1 MSERRKPMKKLLI
14 VLFSLLM
21 ILSLCGCQKVKEE
34 ETEEISEEE
43 IAEAEKEQISITI
56 DHGNGVT
63 KDFSMKSDS
72 DLLIDALSA
81 IKATGMLEYEI
92 KGSEILSMDGFESN
106 DESGWVLYVNDETYE
121 GDIEKMKFKEG
132 DKILFVYETKP
143 IETMPQLLG
152 GWMINEDYKE
162 KLSNDEKKI
171 FESITSEVIGVN
183 YVPVRVIATQAAS
196 GVNYAYLAQ
205 GISMTDPV
213 ELNYYI
219 MVVYKDLDGSC
230 EVKAINKIDIPDM
243 MTMENSDP
251 VFLRSW
257 MVIKPDEKD
266 TLKNK
271 EVLKSFNKAIEGHD
285 GLVLTPIELLASQL
299 VSGTNYIALCHG
311 ETVTLDPV
319 SDLYIVEWYED
330 LNGKCSITRIENL
343 NLQYYVAG
351 E

>member
-1 MSERRKPMKKLLI
+1 M
-14 VLFSLLM
+14 V
-21 ILSLCGCQKVKEE
+21 LSLCGCQKVKEEKTE

-43 IAEAEKEQISITI
+43 IAEAEKEQVSITI

-63 KDFSMKSDS
+63 KDFSIKSDS
-72 DLLIDALSA
+72 DLLMDVLSG

-92 KGSEILSMDGFESN
+92 KGSDILSMDGFESSN
-106 DESGWVLYVNDETYE
+106 ESKWVLYINDEAYE
-121 GDIEKMKFKEG
+121 GDIEKMKFQKG
-132 DKILFVYETKP
+132 DKIVFVYEAAA
-143 IETMPQLLG
+143 IESVPQLLG
-152 GWMINEDYKE
+152 GWLINEDYKE
-162 KLSNDEKKI
+162 KLSDDEKKI
-171 FESITSEVIGVN
+171 FESITHEVKGVD
-183 YVPVRVIATQAAS
+183 YLPIRVIATQAAS

-205 GISMTDPV
+205 GISLSNPS
-213 ELNYYI
+213 ERNYYI
-219 MVVYKDLDGSC
+219 MVVYKDLDGAC

-319 SDLYIVEWYED
+319 SDLYIAEWYED